1 MNREARRNIERVL
14 RSGLS
19 PRKHNPISKEQEAAF
34 THEMRRQITSLQTD
48 AGLHAWTGEDAQR
61 IQHYIGRLIF
71 MALFATMRWSPHLTG
86 SQEVF
91 GTRYLANAISILQSE
106 PERLEELRPEIQ
118 AGMLDL
124 GRLLEL
130 LPTIDVA
137 VGSAVHEMQLERM
150 KGAPANDLWMQLHQ
164 MGAAA

>member
-19 PRKHNPISKEQEAAF
+19 PRKHNPISKDQEAAF

-61 IQHYIGRLIF
+61 IQHYVGRLIF
-71 MALFATMRWSPHLTG
+71 MALFAATRWSPHLTT
-86 SQEVF
+86 SPEALE
-91 GTRYLANAISILQSE
+91 TRRLADSISSLQAT
-106 PERLEELRPEIQ
+106 PERLTELRPAIQ
-118 AGMLDL
+118 AGMRALSS
-124 GRLLEL
+124 LLEQ

-137 VGSAVHEMQLERM
+137 VGSAVHEMHLERM
-150 KGAPANDLWMQLHQ
+150 KGAAANDLWMKLHQ
-164 MGAAA
+164 MGAKA